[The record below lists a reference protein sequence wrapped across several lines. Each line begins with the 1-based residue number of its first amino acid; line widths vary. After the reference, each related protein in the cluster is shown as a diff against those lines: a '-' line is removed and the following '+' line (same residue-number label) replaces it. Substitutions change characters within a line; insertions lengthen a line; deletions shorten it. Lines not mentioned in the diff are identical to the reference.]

1 MEFAHNQL
9 PGSLE
14 LAYLGDSIYELYV
27 REALIRRGGRVK
39 ELHKRAVSCV
49 NAAAQARAL
58 SKIEDGLSE
67 DELAVVRRA
76 RNARQTPTKGADIA
90 DYHKATA
97 LEALIG
103 YWHVTG
109 NKARID
115 RVLIPLI
122 EEALGD
128 DARK

>member
-14 LAYLGDSIYELYV
+14 LAYLGDSLYEVYV
-27 REALIRRGGRVK
+27 REALIKRGGRVK
-39 ELHKRAVSCV
+39 ELHKKAVSCV

-58 SKIEDGLSE
+58 SAIEDKLTDEELSV
-67 DELAVVRRA
+67 ARRA

-97 LEALIG
+97 FEALIG
-103 YWHVTG
+103 YWYVTG
-109 NKARID
+109 NGARAEE
-115 RVLIPLI
+115 LILPLI
-122 EEALGD
+122 DEALNG
-128 DARK
+128 